1 MKDIIRH
8 ILKEETS
15 AQSKLLGIIKRF
27 GIDYGAKAVGGFDRL
42 NKIMEGTDFIYVK
55 IDVAPDEVRKYLDG
69 DKNWGRRTFYGAI
82 LRDPYDFHSW
92 GEYDVDNLMDDID
105 AENLTIIR
113 LILSEESGEDLTTTS
128 IDELLEYDTFGH
140 ISEAINHAANTI
152 DSDAYG
158 DYLYNQLKKA
168 FEEYGGEVF
177 SMDDTGVTFT
187 ANLGKYLKDL
197 TDEEYGYYRNVCQ
210 DNYVCMFNE
219 MVYDDGGII
228 DRPRPYFSD
237 NWWNNNF
244 DNTQFNEI
252 ISDNLQEYLN

>member
-15 AQSKLLGIIKRF
+15 AQSKLLGLIKRF
-27 GIDYGAKAVGGFDRL
+27 GVDYGAKAVGGFERL

-55 IDVAPDEVRKYLDG
+55 IDVVPDEVRHYISG
-69 DKNWGRRTFYGAI
+69 DKNWGRKTFYGAI
-82 LRDPYDFHSW
+82 LRDSSIFHSW

-105 AENLTIIR
+105 EENLTNIR

-187 ANLGKYLKDL
+187 DNLGKYLKDL
-197 TDEEYGYYRNVCQ
+197 TDEEYEYYRNLCD
-210 DNYVCMFNE
+210 DNYGCMFNE
-219 MVYDDGGII
+219 MVDYNGGII

>member
-15 AQSKLLGIIKRF
+15 TQTKLMTLIKKF

-42 NKIMEGTDFIYVK
+42 NKIMEGTDFLYVK
-55 IDVAPDEVRKYLDG
+55 IDAGPEEVRKYLDG
-69 DKNWGRRTFYGAI
+69 DKNWGRRSYYGAI
-82 LRDPYDFHSW
+82 LRDPYNFHSW

-105 AENLTIIR
+105 EENLTNIR

-128 IDELLEYDTFGH
+128 IDELLEYDTFGR
-140 ISEAINHAANTI
+140 ITEAINNAANTI

-187 ANLGKYLKDL
+187 VNLGKYLKDV
-197 TDEEYGYYRNVCQ
+197 TDEDYEYYRDVCQ

-219 MVYDDGGII
+219 MVYDEYGTINT
-228 DRPRPYFSD
+228 PRPYFSD
-237 NWWNNNF
+237 NWYNNNF
-244 DNTQFNEI
+244 DNYQFNEL
-252 ISDNLQEYLN
+252 ISENLQEYLN

>member
-1 MKDIIRH
+1 
-8 ILKEETS
+8 
-15 AQSKLLGIIKRF
+15 
-27 GIDYGAKAVGGFDRL
+27 
-42 NKIMEGTDFIYVK
+42 
-55 IDVAPDEVRKYLDG
+55 
-69 DKNWGRRTFYGAI
+69 
-82 LRDPYDFHSW
+82 
-92 GEYDVDNLMDDID
+92 MDDID
-105 AENLTIIR
+105 EENLTNIR

-152 DSDAYG
+152 DSNAFG

-168 FEEYGGEVF
+168 FKEYGGEVF

-197 TDEEYGYYRNVCQ
+197 TDEEYEYYSNLCD
-210 DNYVCMFNE
+210 DNYGCMFNE
-219 MVYDDGGII
+219 MVDYDGGII